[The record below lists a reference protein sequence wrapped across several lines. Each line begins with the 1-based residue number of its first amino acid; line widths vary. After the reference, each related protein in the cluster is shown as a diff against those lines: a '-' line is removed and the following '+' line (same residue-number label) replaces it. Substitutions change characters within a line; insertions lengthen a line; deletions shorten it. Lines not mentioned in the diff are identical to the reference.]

1 MPAQAETAPED
12 RRPLTWRS
20 LVLFFVLTFVL
31 AWGMVVL
38 LVLFPDWVTAHFGPV
53 SGHNPLFILAVWAP
67 AISATGL
74 VLAHSG
80 PRGLARYYARLG
92 FWRGP
97 WGWWVFLLAG
107 IPAIYFIGAALKGN
121 LAGWSFPFGTV
132 PSALGAL
139 LLAGMIGP
147 VEEIGWRG
155 FAMPLLQRS
164 LPPLFAALLLG
175 VIWGIW
181 HLPAFYLSGTPQSAW
196 SFLPFFAGSGSIS
209 VILAPMFNAS
219 RGSILWA
226 ALFHWQLN
234 SPFWPDAQ
242 PHDMWPFMAT
252 AAGVTVLFW
261 PAMTGRK
268 RVVRSIYAAP

>member
-1 MPAQAETAPED
+1 MPADAEPDSTD
-12 RRPLTWRS
+12 HHRLTWWS
-20 LVLFFVLTFVL
+20 LGLFFVLTFVL
-31 AWGMVVL
+31 AWGMVGL
-38 LVLFPDWVTAHFGPV
+38 LVLFPDWIAAHFGPV

-74 VLAHSG
+74 VLVHSG

-92 FWRGP
+92 LWRGP
-97 WGWWVFLLAG
+97 WGWWVFLLVG
-107 IPAIYFIGAALKGN
+107 IPAIYFIGAAMKGT
-121 LAGWSFPFGTV
+121 LAGWQFPFDTFPAAV
-132 PSALGAL
+132 SAL

-175 VIWGIW
+175 VIWGVW

-196 SFLPFFAGSGSIS
+196 SFLPFFAGSVSIS
-209 VILAPMFNAS
+209 VILTPMFNAT
-219 RGSILWA
+219 RGSILWP

-234 SPFWPDAQ
+234 NPFWPDAQ
-242 PHDMWPFMAT
+242 PHDMWPFLAT
-252 AAGVTVLFW
+252 AAALTVLCW
-261 PAMTGRK
+261 PDMIGRK
-268 RVVRSIYAAP
+268 HAVRSIYAAP